1 MKLKGIDIL
10 NISEVFSFLATKEV
24 NLNTAVTIVNNI
36 KILSVP
42 KHVLDEKRNKIVAD
56 CALKENGHVVTND
69 DGSVKEIINNEEFNK
84 RMSTLFSE
92 DVDVDELKSID
103 MKSLSNVTISP
114 QMLAVLMNFNL
125 VIEE

>member
-42 KHVLDEKRNKIVAD
+42 KQVLDEKRNKIVAD
-56 CALKENGHVVTND
+56 CALKENGQVVTND
-69 DGSVKEIINNEEFNK
+69 DGSVKEIINKEEFYEKMNA
-84 RMSTLFSE
+84 LFLE
-92 DVDVDELKSID
+92 EVDIDEMKPVPA
-103 MKSLSNVTISP
+103 KSLSNITISP
-114 QMLAVLMNFNL
+114 QMLAILMQFNL
-125 VIEE
+125 IKEE